1 MSTPNQ
7 HAVILGGSSGIGLAT
22 ALRLLSEG
30 MRVTIT
36 GRDAAKLDAAR
47 ATLGA
52 GATAIAVDAT
62 DATETATFFER
73 LGTYDH
79 LVLAFG
85 SGRGLGPFRDLD
97 LAEVRRGFEDKIWPH
112 LRCAQLACRSISKDG
127 SITFISAVSAMAG
140 MPGTA
145 GLAAANGVLTTMTP
159 LLAAELK
166 PLRVNAVCP
175 GVVDTPWWGFVPQAQ
190 RSAVFADYAGKTPVG
205 RIGEPDDIARAI
217 AFLVADSFVTG
228 HVLVCDG
235 GLMLAA

>member
-1 MSTPNQ
+1 MTVQNQ

-22 ALRLLSEG
+22 ARRLLAKG
-30 MRVTIT
+30 MAVTIT
-36 GRDAAKLDAAR
+36 GRDAAKLEAAR
-47 ATLGA
+47 ASLGDGVA
-52 GATAIAVDAT
+52 AVAVDAT
-62 DATETATFFER
+62 EAAASAAFFER
-73 LGTYDH
+73 LGAFDH

-97 LAEVRRGFEDKIWPH
+97 LAEVRRGFEDKVWPH
-112 LRCAQLACRSISKDG
+112 LACAQSACRSIRQDG
-127 SITFISAVSAMAG
+127 SITFISAVSATAG

-145 GLAAANGVLTTMTP
+145 GLAAANGVLTTLTP

-175 GVVDTPWWGFVPQAQ
+175 GVIDTPWWGFLPEAQ
-190 RSAVFADYAGKTPVG
+190 RLAVFADYAGRTPVG
-205 RIGEPDDIARAI
+205 RIGAPEDVAQAI
-217 AFLVADSFVTG
+217 AFLVGDSFVTG